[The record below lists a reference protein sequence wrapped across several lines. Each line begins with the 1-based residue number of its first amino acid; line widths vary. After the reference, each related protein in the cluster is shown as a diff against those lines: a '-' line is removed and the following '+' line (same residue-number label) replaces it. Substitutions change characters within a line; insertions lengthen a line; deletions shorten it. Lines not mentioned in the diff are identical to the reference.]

1 MSGSNV
7 MHRILLCFA
16 CFFTLTGCLSPIT
29 LNRAVI
35 AYDEAVSKAESEQ
48 LLINIARAQHHQS
61 IHFTR
66 VPNIAATFD
75 FRINAGGTPAL
86 TGESGGLL
94 MPLFGGSV
102 AENPTFTIVPIE
114 GEEFTKRLLTP
125 FHQSKL
131 TLLLRQHF
139 DVDLLLRM
147 LAQEVHLQH
156 GHAQNRTNE
165 VRNDPEHH
173 FRSRRGKHHHGS
185 RQESHVDPQRV
196 GGRHDLSERAIQL
209 TEEQEYRVRQRSER
223 HRRQVAYRN
232 NPSSRT
238 EYEMFRRVV
247 LHLSAIQDQR
257 KLYAEPLTFE
267 RSWRIPA
274 GSVSAEG
281 FQALEK
287 EFTVHYN
294 PEDNTY
300 TLSKQILGPVL
311 ITNYDPDIICCEER
325 AELFDLTSPWV
336 EHDVA
341 FDIRPDFVGGE
352 WPIRGSFR
360 LRSFHSILNFLGHSL
375 GEEAEYHVEKDPR
388 TPPIKRDENPA
399 MTLDLVVS
407 ETPLKNVGLSVRSN
421 GKYYAVNTDGHLAH
435 WNLNAFQLLNILFR
449 MTVTDAPLFS
459 APGITI
465 AK

>member
-1 MSGSNV
+1 ML
-7 MHRILLCFA
+7 RILLCVA
-16 CFFTLTGCLSPIT
+16 GIFTLTGCLSPIT

-75 FRINAGGTPAL
+75 FRVNAGGTPAL

-94 MPLFGGSV
+94 MPLFGGSI
-102 AENPTFTIVPIE
+102 ADNPTFTIVPIE

-147 LAQEVHLQH
+147 LAQEVHLQDD
-156 GHAQNRTNE
+156 HAQNRSDKA
-165 VRNDPEHH
+165 RNDPEHH
-173 FRSRRGKHHHGS
+173 FRFRRGKHHHGS
-185 RQESHVDPQRV
+185 RQESHVDPQHAQE
-196 GGRHDLSERAIQL
+196 RHNFSERAIQL
-209 TEEQEYRVRQRSER
+209 TEEQERRVRQRSER

-232 NPSSRT
+232 NPSSQT

-287 EFTVHYN
+287 EFTVHYH

-311 ITNYDPDIICCEER
+311 ITNYDPDIVCCEER
-325 AELFDLTSPWV
+325 AELFDLTSPWI

-388 TPPIKRDENPA
+388 TPPIIRDENPV

-407 ETPLKNVGLSVRSN
+407 ETPLKNNGLSIRSH
-421 GKYYAVNTDGHLAH
+421 GKYYAVNAEGPLAH

-459 APGITI
+459 PPGITI